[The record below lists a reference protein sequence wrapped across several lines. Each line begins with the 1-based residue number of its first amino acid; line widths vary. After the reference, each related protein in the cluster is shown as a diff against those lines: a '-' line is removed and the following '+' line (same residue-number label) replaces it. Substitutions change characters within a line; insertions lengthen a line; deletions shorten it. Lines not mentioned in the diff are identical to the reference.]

1 MIISSCGLIC
11 DECPFYNKTCAGC
24 MEVKGQT
31 FWAKEAIPNKTC
43 PLYDCAVNVKR
54 FKDCGGCPELPCR
67 MFVEQK
73 DPNSSEEEHKAGIV
87 KRVAILKSR
96 G

>member
-1 MIISSCGLIC
+1 MIVSTCGLIC
-11 DECPFYNKTCAGC
+11 DDCLFYGKTCGGC
-24 MEVKGQT
+24 REVKGQT
-31 FWAKEAIPNKTC
+31 FWAREALPSRTC
-43 PLYDCAVNVKR
+43 ALYDCAVNIKG
-54 FKDCGGCPELPCR
+54 FKDCGACGALPCR

-87 KRVAILKSR
+87 NRVAVLKK